1 MAYDVTFD
9 ESAPI
14 KFSKH
19 LGNEKKGGTLKKMKS
34 LFFKKK
40 VKKFFRGSKFFFRA
54 TWPLAD
60 FKYEKMKSFFLV
72 GFFTLLRNSKF
83 STILIGPRILLMK
96 IDDINFFF
104 D

>member
-34 LFFKKK
+34 LFSEKK
-40 VKKFFRGSKFFFRA
+40 VKK
-54 TWPLAD
+54 
-60 FKYEKMKSFFLV
+60 
-72 GFFTLLRNSKF
+72 N
-83 STILIGPRILLMK
+83 
-96 IDDINFFF
+96 
-104 D
+104 

>member
-14 KFSKH
+14 KISNH

-34 LFFKKK
+34 LFDPL
-40 VKKFFRGSKFFFRA
+40 FFENFLPPKIFFSRA

-60 FKYEKMKSFFLV
+60 FKYEKMKSLFVV
-72 GFFTLLRNSKF
+72 GFFTLLRNC
-83 STILIGPRILLMK
+83 
-96 IDDINFFF
+96 DV
-104 D
+104 